1 MNSDFQRILKA
12 QVEAFNEK
20 ISNQKI
26 DLIQKEINNVKGIMV
41 QNIDKVLARG
51 EKIELL
57 VDKSEQLDQK
67 ALIFKKEA
75 TKVRKIMWWNNCKFW
90 LLLVLVLAAVGLVI
104 YVSVCGGFNCSK

>member
-1 MNSDFQRILKA
+1 M
-12 QVEAFNEK
+12 ETFNEK

-26 DLIQKEINNVKGIMV
+26 DMIQKEINNVKGIMV

-67 ALIFKKEA
+67 AFIFKKEA
-75 TKVRKIMWWNNCKFW
+75 TKVKKIMWWNNCKFW
-90 LLLVLVLAAVGLVI
+90 LLLFIVLGVIALII
-104 YVSVCGGFNCSK
+104 YVIACGGFDCSKK